1 MHEEDLKKEILEYWN
16 KFSED
21 EIRQSRSDILDSIA
35 RRFNISREAVEK
47 QIAEWE
53 ARPAG

>member
-1 MHEEDLKKEILEYWN
+1 MHEEDLKDEVLEHWN
-16 KFSED
+16 KFSEE
-21 EIRQSRSDILDSIA
+21 EIRERRSDILDSIA

-53 ARPAG
+53 SQPAG